1 MAESEREWLPLDLIK
16 TTADYLQKKGIP
28 TPRLDAEVLLCSVL
42 DCTRVKLYTI
52 YDEFLTEEELTEY
65 RDMIRRRIARE
76 PVSRILGKREFMGLD
91 FVVTPDVLS
100 PRPDTEILVEK
111 AIQLLDDSPKEKRSD
126 KFYKEWDRKNI
137 RLLKEQVAQ
146 LKEEDIPPDV
156 AEAIREYEKENGA
169 TESVDSTSGG
179 RDKPRLLL
187 DLGTGTGCI
196 PISIVKHVKNV
207 LAVGVDIS
215 VEALGVAR
223 MNAESLEA
231 ADKVEFIE
239 SNFFD
244 ALDPERKFDIIVSN
258 PPYLIEG
265 DQEIWPEVSKYDPAL
280 ALYATDNGLACYK
293 AIIGN
298 VKEYLVVGGVLLL
311 EIGAGQRDDVSDIV
325 RHYYPHANI
334 VSLADYSGIDRVLVV
349 NDIVN

>member
-52 YDEFLTEEELTEY
+52 YDEFLTEQQLSEY

-76 PVSRILGKREFMGLD
+76 PVSRILGKREFMGFD
-91 FVVTPDVLS
+91 FVVTNDVLS

-111 AIQLLDDSPKEKRSD
+111 AIQLLDDSPKEKRSA

-137 RLLKEQVAQ
+137 ELLKEQVAQ
-146 LKEEDIPPDV
+146 FKEEDIPLDILNT
-156 AEAIREYEKENGA
+156 IREYEKEHGA
-169 TESVDSTSGG
+169 SEGANLTS
-179 RDKPRLLL
+179 RDVGVVRRVL

-207 LAVGVDIS
+207 SAVGIDIS
-215 VEALGVAR
+215 PEALSVAK
-223 MNAESLEA
+223 MNAENLGA
-231 ADKVEFIE
+231 VDNVEFVE

-244 ALDPERKFDIIVSN
+244 ALDPREKFDIIVSN

-265 DQEIWPEVSKYDPAL
+265 DQEIWPEVSRYDPAL
-280 ALYATDNGLACYK
+280 ALYAADNGLACYK
-293 AIIGN
+293 SIIGR
-298 VKEYLVVGGVLLL
+298 VSEYLLANGVLLL
-311 EIGAGQRDDVSDIV
+311 EIGAGQSDGVTEIV
-325 RHYYPHANI
+325 KHHYPHSSV
-334 VSLADYSGIDRVLVV
+334 VSLPDYSGIDRVLVV
-349 NDIVN
+349 SSIVS